1 MDPNFDVRLVGQ
13 KDIEKDFDIL
23 GVTAM
28 EDLLQDRVKDCIQ
41 DFRDAGIKVWMLT
54 GDKGDTA
61 HQIAYTCG
69 LYSHDSNF
77 KVFKIDEGK
86 NPDAVIDQMNGVKD
100 EAQYGLS
107 VSATSLIQI
116 MAATEDGEIKGERA
130 LKMLK
135 IIDKSR
141 AIVVYRCS
149 PG

>member
-1 MDPNFDVRLVGQ
+1 VDPNFDVRLVSQ

-69 LYSHDSNF
+69 LYSHD
-77 KVFKIDEGK
+77 
-86 NPDAVIDQMNGVKD
+86 
-100 EAQYGLS
+100 
-107 VSATSLIQI
+107 
-116 MAATEDGEIKGERA
+116 
-130 LKMLK
+130 
-135 IIDKSR
+135 
-141 AIVVYRCS
+141 
-149 PG
+149 

>member
-69 LYSHDSNF
+69 LYSHD
-77 KVFKIDEGK
+77 
-86 NPDAVIDQMNGVKD
+86 
-100 EAQYGLS
+100 
-107 VSATSLIQI
+107 
-116 MAATEDGEIKGERA
+116 
-130 LKMLK
+130 
-135 IIDKSR
+135 
-141 AIVVYRCS
+141 
-149 PG
+149 